1 MLVVDMLN
9 ILFMLFYILAHDYL
23 LVVSV
28 WSICEVDSLLFSQVL
43 I

>member
-1 MLVVDMLN
+1 MLAVDILN
-9 ILFMLFYILAHDYL
+9 LLFMLFYILSYL

-28 WSICEVDSLLFSQVL
+28 WSLCEVDSLLFSQVL